1 MTITELFFTSRDT
14 ELNTYLFTVWVAN
27 PGAADKVYSAKVYLN
42 RRGKFVDWEIYRN
55 GTDIQ
60 PSDELEGFIMD
71 FIETNWERI
80 QFMSTA
86 SGNKLSD
93 VPAKL
98 KKVVVRWV
106 SVYETTL
113 MVDAAMSEDEIRHG
127 PAADIEIDVPGSE
140 YQRDTW
146 EVDAITIH

>member
-1 MTITELFFTSRDT
+1 MNITELYYTSRDT
-14 ELNTYLFTVWVAN
+14 DLNTYLFTVWVAN
-27 PGAADKVYSAKVYLN
+27 PGMCDEVYSVKLYLN
-42 RRGKFVDWEIYRN
+42 RRGKFVDWEINRN
-55 GTDIQ
+55 GTDDSA
-60 PSDELEGFIMD
+60 SDEVEVAIMD
-71 FIETNWERI
+71 LIENNWDRI

-106 SVYETTL
+106 GVYETTL
-113 MVDAAMSEDEIRHG
+113 MVDAAMSEDEIRRG
-127 PAADIEIDVPGSE
+127 PAADIEIEVPGSE

-146 EVDAITIH
+146 EVESITIY